1 MHMLI
6 PSIGKS
12 IETESIRVVAHGWEG
27 GGKGGRGGGGWNGV
41 IANE

>member
-1 MHMLI
+1 MDMLI

-27 GGKGGRGGGGWNGV
+27 GGNGGEGKWGGGTG
-41 IANE
+41 